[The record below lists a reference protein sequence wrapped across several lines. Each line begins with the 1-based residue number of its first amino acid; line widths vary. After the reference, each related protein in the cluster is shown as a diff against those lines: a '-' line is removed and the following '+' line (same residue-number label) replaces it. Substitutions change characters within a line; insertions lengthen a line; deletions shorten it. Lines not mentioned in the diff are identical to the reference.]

1 MLQHTTIPVLV
12 SAVESNLPAG
22 ELIRPLV
29 TIGDEHRSLAAV
41 IHGLEFLV
49 REARDEGRPPSFGL
63 LRAMLRYIKDF
74 PEALHHPKE
83 ENLFRKLRERT
94 SEFDETLAE
103 LEQQHVTGR
112 QLVEK
117 LEQSIDRYET
127 DPGRGFD
134 AFAAAVARFASDQM
148 QHMRLESKVILPA
161 ARAHLTA
168 EDWAEIDRAFADNGD
183 PRFSADNDEEF
194 LQLFTRIWFSAPDMV
209 VGAGRGG

>member
-1 MLQHTTIPVLV
+1 MLGSQTQRLLQHTTIPVLV

-41 IHGLEFLV
+41 LHGLEFLV
-49 REARDEGRPPSFGL
+49 REARDAGKPPSFGL
-63 LRAMLRYIKDF
+63 LRAMVHYIKVF

-83 ENLFRKLRERT
+83 DAYLFRKLRERT
-94 SEFDETLAE
+94 SEFDETLTE

-112 QLVEK
+112 QLVKE

-127 DPGRGFD
+127 DPGQGFD

-148 QHMRLESKVILPA
+148 QHMRLESKVILPR
-161 ARAHLTA
+161 RAS
-168 EDWAEIDRAFADNGD
+168 I
-183 PRFSADNDEEF
+183 
-194 LQLFTRIWFSAPDMV
+194 
-209 VGAGRGG
+209 